1 LSKKRGKGEGSKRA
15 ILYARVSTEEQMKG
29 YSIPDQLRELRA
41 YAARES
47 YVVVEEA
54 VDDGHSGADP
64 HRPGLR
70 RVMELAESGTID
82 AVLAKKRNRLFRSR
96 LHRLLWDQDLG
107 ELGVKLMALD
117 DTGNRFGDAMQ
128 DEFAEWEREEIARR
142 TQDGLLEKCRSG
154 LIIKRKKAA
163 YGFRASQDGNAIEVS
178 EPEMEVVRRIFR
190 SVAKGVSVRS
200 VRISLERDAILAPS
214 GIGRWNHTTIR
225 NIIRSELYTPHTY
238 EEVAVLVEP
247 AVAARLDKGAVYGL
261 WTWNTRKTTRRK
273 VWDETAGEFKVRYN
287 YAPRPREEWLFVPVP
302 DAGVSREVVEA
313 ARQSLKDNARKPSKA
328 AKRFWELSGGI
339 LRCDECGHTLR
350 PNSAHKKKSGR
361 RFHYYSCRSRYNT
374 GPSRDCSNRK
384 FLRAEQ
390 IEEQVWGFVRGLLR
404 DPERIRAGIE
414 LLIEEER
421 TDAGRD
427 PGRDAEFW
435 SRKMTEVEVERRGYH
450 RLAAKGHMTDEE
462 LVTAL
467 SELDEVRVTA
477 ERELETARA
486 RGEALRRLEHD
497 RDALMESYAGM
508 VGGALED
515 LVPEERHQIY
525 KLLRLGVR
533 FRPDW
538 PLEIT
543 GVFAQVA
550 EEAEMG
556 SSDSKLSPLS
566 V

>member
-1 LSKKRGKGEGSKRA
+1 MPSTNGHGPKRA
-15 ILYARVSTEEQMKG
+15 VLYARVSTEEQAKAG
-29 YSIPDQLRELRA
+29 YSIPEQLRELRMH
-41 YAARES
+41 AAREG
-47 YVVVEEA
+47 YRVVEEA

-70 RVMELAESGTID
+70 RVMELAEGGAID
-82 AVLAKKRNRLFRSR
+82 VVLAKKRNRLFRSR

-107 ELGVKLMALD
+107 ELGVKLVALD

-154 LIIKRKKAA
+154 LVIKRKRAA
-163 YGFRASQDGNAIEVS
+163 YGYRASADGNSLEVA

-190 SVAKGVSVRS
+190 YVAEGTAVRS
-200 VRISLERDAILAPS
+200 VRRSLERDGIPAPS

-225 NIIRSELYTPHTY
+225 NIIGSELYAPHTY

-247 AVAARLDKGAVYGL
+247 GVAARLDKGAVYGL

-273 VWDETAGEFKVRYN
+273 VWDEAAGEFKIRYN
-287 YAPRPREEWLFVPVP
+287 YVPRSREEWLVVPVP
-302 DAGVSREVVEA
+302 DAGVPREVVEA
-313 ARQSLKDNARKPSKA
+313 ARQSFKDNVRKPSKA
-328 AKRFWELSGGI
+328 DKRLWELSEGI
-339 LRCDECGHTLR
+339 LRCGECGHTLR
-350 PNSAHKKKSGR
+350 PNTSHKKSGR

-374 GPSRDCSNRK
+374 GPSRDCGNRK
-384 FLRAEQ
+384 YLRAEQ
-390 IEEQVWGFVRGLLR
+390 IEEQVWEFVYRLLR
-404 DPERIRAGIE
+404 DPELIRAG
-414 LLIEEER
+414 LDRLIEEER
-421 TDAGRD
+421 TNAGWD
-427 PGRDAEFW
+427 PERDAEFW
-435 SRKMTEVEVERRGYH
+435 SRKITEAEVERRGYH
-450 RLAAKGHMTDEE
+450 RLAVKGHMTDEE
-462 LVTAL
+462 LAAAL
-467 SELDEVRVTA
+467 SELDEVRETA
-477 ERELETARA
+477 ERELESARA
-486 RGEALRRLEHD
+486 RGEALKRLKHD

-508 VGGALED
+508 VRESLEN
-515 LVPEERHQIY
+515 LAPEERHRIY

-543 GVFAQVA
+543 GVFSEVR

-556 SSDSKLSPLS
+556 SSTCKLTPLS

>member
-1 LSKKRGKGEGSKRA
+1 MSKKRSNGERSKRA

-41 YAARES
+41 YATREG

-54 VDDGHSGADP
+54 VDDGHGGADP

-70 RVMELAESGTID
+70 RVMELAESGMID
-82 AVLAKKRNRLFRSR
+82 VVLAKKRNRLFRSR
-96 LHRLLWDQDLG
+96 LYRLLWDQDLG
-107 ELGVKLMALD
+107 ELGVKLIALD

-154 LIIKRKKAA
+154 LIIKRRRGA
-163 YGFRASQDGNAIEVS
+163 YGYRASEDGNALEVS

-190 SVAKGVSVRS
+190 SVAEGVSVRS
-200 VRISLERDAILAPS
+200 VRVSLERDGILAPS

-225 NIIRSELYTPHTY
+225 NIIRSEIYAPHTY

-247 AVAARLDKGAVYGL
+247 GVAARLDKGASYGL

-273 VWDETAGEFKVRYN
+273 VWDEAASEFKVRYN
-287 YAPRPREEWLFVPVP
+287 NTPRPREEWIFVPVP
-302 DAGVSREVVEA
+302 EAGVSREVVEA

-339 LRCDECGHTLR
+339 LRCDECGHTLS
-350 PNSAHKKKSGR
+350 PNSAHKKKSGG

-404 DPERIRAGIE
+404 DPERIRAGIDR
-414 LLIEEER
+414 LIEEER

-427 PGRDAEFW
+427 PRRDAEFW

-462 LVTAL
+462 LAAAL
-467 SELDEVRVTA
+467 SELDEVRETA
-477 ERELETARA
+477 ERELKTARA
-486 RGEALRRLEHD
+486 RGEALKRLEHD

-508 VGGALED
+508 VSETLED
-515 LVPEERHQIY
+515 LAPEERHRIY

-533 FRPDW
+533 YRPDW

-543 GVFAQVA
+543 GIFAQVA